1 MTMPTI
7 FPRILATA
15 ALCLAAVGLRMAL
28 PNRFLRNR
36 LSKQSESKGN
46 RINGFA
52 ITIFR
57 IKEACGMPC
66 RALFSYP
73 SPNNR
78 WFLDS
83 VE

>member
-1 MTMPTI
+1 MP
-7 FPRILATA
+7 
-15 ALCLAAVGLRMAL
+15 L

-57 IKEACGMPC
+57 IKEACGN
-66 RALFSYP
+66 AVQSLI
-73 SPNNR
+73 
-78 WFLDS
+78 FLPEPEQQM
-83 VE
+83 VPG

>member
-57 IKEACGMPC
+57 IKEACGN
-66 RALFSYP
+66 AVQSLI
-73 SPNNR
+73 
-78 WFLDS
+78 FLPEPEQQM
-83 VE
+83 VPG